1 MQGDLLGVFM
11 DPCTI
16 QEAAEALGVRVWEI
30 RHPVVV
36 LADRG
41 LLRRGQRGSR
51 NTYVLTREGHQHLD
65 ALEFQINGVE
75 NVNKPVLI
83 TR

>member
-1 MQGDLLGVFM
+1 MQQVDLLGVFM

-16 QEAAEALGVRVWEI
+16 QEAAEVLGVRVWEI

-41 LLRRGQRGSR
+41 LLMRGQRGSR
-51 NTYVLTREGHQHLD
+51 NTYVLTREGHQHLNV
-65 ALEFQINGVE
+65 LEFQINGAE
-75 NVNKPVLI
+75 NVSKRVSI
-83 TR
+83 